1 MGSKEE
7 ESSMEAS
14 EFPADPPNSASCL
27 PPRKRLLAGLRM
39 QNGFLPPSSS
49 SPCSSLSS
57 SSSSSPSSSTS
68 SSLSPLLSSLSLSTP
83 CISSA
88 STEFGVH
95 ICDFLNGN
103 RRIFLSPEEVIEA
116 SRSAAVAA
124 AGIAAAAKATA
135 LEKAEIAAK
144 AAAAAKNALELVA
157 SSTDKAFSK
166 GVYRK
171 GKPKKHV
178 PVKLLYKNKSVKENC
193 EAGRTKGNNNSFGR
207 INKRKSDAQ
216 DIGDGENRFKVPRQG
231 KSKTIASQ
239 EHVDDEEF
247 AFQLHRAMN
256 SSPRILKKTMSAA
269 LKTEDKPNDS
279 DLSSKIISHKKHRE
293 SKYALLEKVPVSEE
307 SQICK
312 GNATSLSDG
321 HGNNHVESKQ
331 STCNI
336 VDSLAT
342 KVKSSICYPTEDCS
356 QQCEDRSTIPHEEG
370 KADHSMVDGKQQVG
384 ASETG
389 SHGKLMFKHKKLLLN
404 LSTVRNSKNQPLDLK
419 SAQGKKSEVLQRQEE
434 SEPKG
439 FSSVEVSA
447 PHSFV
452 ERLTSEHD
460 VRNKPLFMLTSS
472 EQHEASNEA
481 SGIWNF
487 RKLLFPQ
494 SQCVAESKSLCSL
507 HTNPT
512 VTTVCSSIK
521 VDE

>member
-1 MGSKEE
+1 MGSKQEE

-389 SHGKLMFKHKKLLLN
+389 SH
-404 LSTVRNSKNQPLDLK
+404 
-419 SAQGKKSEVLQRQEE
+419 AQGKKSEVLQRQEE